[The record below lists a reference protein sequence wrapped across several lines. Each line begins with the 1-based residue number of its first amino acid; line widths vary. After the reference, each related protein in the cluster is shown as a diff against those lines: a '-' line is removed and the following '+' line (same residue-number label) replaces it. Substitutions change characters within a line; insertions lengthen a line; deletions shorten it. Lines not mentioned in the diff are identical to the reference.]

1 MVEFQP
7 FTEEWLE
14 RPYPI
19 YRELREQDP
28 VHWDEGLSH
37 WVLTRYDDVVAVLKD
52 NDHFSAAN
60 RPPQRRWNHPTM
72 MVTAD
77 PPDHARLRRP
87 ATHRFTAGAVNAL
100 RPRILEVVDELFD
113 EIEERGDEFDAIWD
127 FARQLPRT
135 IIAEMMGVPLE
146 PRRVSPAVY
155 PARERGAAPPKRT
168 PEMDPVRPASDDFF
182 AQALERHRSELEDDL
197 LQDLIAAES
206 GGTMDAEEVLDTAI
220 ILYGAGQ
227 ETTANMVGNA
237 LLTLFRYPDEL
248 ARLRDGAVDLDAAT
262 DELLRFDA
270 PVHTVRRKAI
280 ADLEV
285 DGHQIEAGQ
294 KVLCLI
300 MAANHDPAV
309 FDDPDGLQLD
319 REDNYHVAFGSG
331 VHTCLGGLLARA
343 ETRVAVG
350 RLVERYPKMKLAVP
364 EDEIRRSGSLVIRG
378 VERLPL
384 RLR

>member
-1 MVEFQP
+1 
-7 FTEEWLE
+7 
-14 RPYPI
+14 
-19 YRELREQDP
+19 
-28 VHWDEGLSH
+28 
-37 WVLTRYDDVVAVLKD
+37 
-52 NDHFSAAN
+52 
-60 RPPQRRWNHPTM
+60 
-72 MVTAD
+72 
-77 PPDHARLRRP
+77 
-87 ATHRFTAGAVNAL
+87 
-100 RPRILEVVDELFD
+100 
-113 EIEERGDEFDAIWD
+113 
-127 FARQLPRT
+127 
-135 IIAEMMGVPLE
+135 
-146 PRRVSPAVY
+146 
-155 PARERGAAPPKRT
+155 
-168 PEMDPVRPASDDFF
+168 
-182 AQALERHRSELEDDL
+182 
-197 LQDLIAAES
+197 
-206 GGTMDAEEVLDTAI
+206 VLDTAI

-285 DGHQIEAGQ
+285 DGHHIEAGQ